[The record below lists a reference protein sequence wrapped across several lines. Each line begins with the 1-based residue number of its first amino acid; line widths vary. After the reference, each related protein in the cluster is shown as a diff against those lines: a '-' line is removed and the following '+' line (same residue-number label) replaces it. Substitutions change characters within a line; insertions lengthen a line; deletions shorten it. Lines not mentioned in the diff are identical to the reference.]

1 MVERDALIAPEW
13 SARLRR
19 DIAAAVETVAVLAI
33 DQNHAVEWVV
43 ATWRDNPGAAEVLSR
58 LSPTAKFVA
67 ELLSSGIV
75 IVTDSALLM
84 ESVGT
89 PSVELFSVD
98 TGPNR
103 VRLLTTP
110 GRIRLLRRN

>member
-1 MVERDALIAPEW
+1 LLI
-13 SARLRR
+13 
-19 DIAAAVETVAVLAI
+19 
-33 DQNHAVEWVV
+33 
-43 ATWRDNPGAAEVLSR
+43 
-58 LSPTAKFVA
+58 
-67 ELLSSGIV
+67 
-75 IVTDSALLM
+75 

-89 PSVELFSVD
+89 SSVELFSVD